1 MDNRKYIRTNRQ
13 INSPEVRLID
23 EEGTNYGVVSTAKAM
38 EMAQERG
45 LDLVEVSPGAK
56 PPVCKIIDY
65 GKYKYWKKK
74 KEHVAKKHQT
84 VIHLKEVK
92 FRPRI
97 DIHDFQVK
105 MKKIRE
111 FLDEGNKVKASVVF
125 RGREMAYQEQGSKI
139 LEKISQEV
147 SDVGKVDILPKRE
160 GRILTMV
167 LSALKS

>member
-1 MDNRKYIRTNRQ
+1 M
-13 INSPEVRLID
+13 
-23 EEGTNYGVVSTAKAM
+23 
-38 EMAQERG
+38 
-45 LDLVEVSPGAK
+45 
-56 PPVCKIIDY
+56 
-65 GKYKYWKKK
+65 
-74 KEHVAKKHQT
+74 
-84 VIHLKEVK
+84 K

>member
-1 MDNRKYIRTNRQ
+1 VDKGPR
-13 INSPEVRLID
+13 INANISAKEVRLIN
-23 EEGTNYGVVSTAKAM
+23 EKGEQLGVYPTSNALKL
-38 EMAQERG
+38 AQEAG